1 MFAQSCFFS
10 NSGTKTQL
18 FLSCLQFWALSDS
31 PTAHQSPLGDQI
43 AYTVGHGAPGTFELM
58 NYHLLHVFKCHC
70 RFMLLKQ
77 HKFRISATTPSQ
89 HFSILLY
96 PRQLASLFRVRDFR
110 VYIPKP
116 PLAQWLQ
123 AERVFFVR

>member
-1 MFAQSCFFS
+1 MNHILFFFFINVCTVMFFS

-58 NYHLLHVFKCHC
+58 NYHLLHVIKCHC
-70 RFMLLKQ
+70 RFMPLKQ
-77 HKFRISATTPSQ
+77 DEFSISATTLSPT
-89 HFSILLY
+89 
-96 PRQLASLFRVRDFR
+96 
-110 VYIPKP
+110 
-116 PLAQWLQ
+116 
-123 AERVFFVR
+123 FFAVA